1 MIMSGPPD
9 KLSRRVEG
17 TFSPFK
23 ALGVQGGRGS
33 LSMTSGMVL
42 ERVAVVPVGLA
53 LINLILIKLY
63 HIEKG
68 GD

>member
-1 MIMSGPPD
+1 
-9 KLSRRVEG
+9 
-17 TFSPFK
+17 
-23 ALGVQGGRGS
+23 
-33 LSMTSGMVL
+33 MTSGMVL